1 VAVGL
6 LVLVPAAQGTIA
18 TRPEPTWQTNG
29 RVNAILQIGTTT
41 YVGGKFTQVSSHN
54 GASTATVS
62 NLAAFDHNG
71 NFTGWAPTASNTVK
85 ALLDDGAGNIIVGG
99 SFNKIDGAGRPH
111 IAEIDNTG
119 TLISKGIFAAS
130 ADGDVQ
136 ALVRNGTTL
145 YMGGQFQNVDG
156 SPRAF
161 LGAVSLTDG
170 TLQAWNPFV
179 DGRVDALEI
188 NNAGN
193 VVAGGFF
200 LNAGNPSSGQ
210 AATAAFDPTT
220 GVVAS
225 GYLNSSTSGI
235 VSITEASDGSI
246 FTGSFNNRLQ
256 GWTPGGTASWRDTTD
271 GNIQAMTM
279 SDGELIL
286 GGHFANFCVGG
297 TCTVRHHIAA
307 VNPANGHLDT
317 SWAPNVNSTLGVFAL
332 ADTTIGLALG
342 GDFTSVGGFAQAHL
356 AFLATGSSVPVDS
369 TPPAIGTKPDAILR
383 KATTIASG
391 NVPLLV
397 RWGANDPSGVC
408 SYKLQRSLNG
418 GPPQNVS
425 LASKT
430 STSMA
435 ISVMPGTTT
444 RRYQLQATDCVGN
457 VSSFVQGPSVRLTAF
472 QDGNKAIAYTQAW
485 SGAGAPK
492 AYGGSIHMTSKAG
505 ARATLRFTGR
515 QVAWVAS
522 RTSTRG
528 SARVYLDG
536 HLAGT
541 VNLHSATPM
550 HKRIVFA
557 HAWAADGVH
566 TIKIVCAGTAGH
578 PMIDVDGLLTI
589 R

>member
-1 VAVGL
+1 
-6 LVLVPAAQGTIA
+6 VLVPAAQGTIA
-18 TRPEPTWQTNG
+18 TRPETTWQTNG
-29 RVNAILQIGTTT
+29 RVNAITEINGIT
-41 YVGGKFTQVSSHN
+41 YVGGKFTQISDHA
-54 GASTATVS
+54 GHTLTVS
-62 NLAAFDHNG
+62 NLAAIDGNG
-71 NFTGWAPTASNTVK
+71 HAVTIWTPAASNTVK
-85 ALLDDGAGNIIVGG
+85 TIATDGTNIIVGG
-99 SFNKIDGAGRPH
+99 SFNKVDGVGRPH
-111 IAEIDNTG
+111 IAEIDPGG
-119 TLISKGIFAAS
+119 TLISKGIFAAT

-136 ALVRNGTTL
+136 AFATSGSTL
-145 YMGGQFQNVDG
+145 YIGGQFQNVDG
-156 SPRAF
+156 SPHAF

-170 TLQAWNPFV
+170 SLRSWNPFV

-200 LNAGNPSSGQ
+200 LNAGTPTSLQ

-220 GVVAS
+220 GVLAS

-235 VSITEASDGSI
+235 VSITQAADGSI

-256 GWTPGGTASWRDTTD
+256 SWTPSGTANWRDTTD

-332 ADTTIGLALG
+332 ADTGIGLALG

-435 ISVMPGTTT
+435 ISVLPGTTT

-492 AYGGSIHMTSKAG
+492 AYGGSLHMTSKAG
-505 ARATLRFTGR
+505 AQATLRFTGR
-515 QVAWVAS
+515 QAAWVAS

-528 SARVYLDG
+528 SARVFIDG
-536 HLAGT
+536 KLAGT
-541 VNLHSATPM
+541 VNLHSAVAM

-557 HAWAADGVH
+557 HAWTADGAH
-566 TIKIVCAGTAGH
+566 TIKIVCNGTAGH
-578 PMIDVDGLLTI
+578 PTVDVDAFLTV